1 MKNLFIKFQ
10 IHFSILL
17 VTILLFSSCFESV
30 IRPEFSVPKNSM
42 KNYYESG
49 TKSDEFNNFF
59 FQYCDTKFKFY
70 LPKKLQEYNTTYYS
84 EFDPSDYPK
93 MNILEQGYTHLLL
106 DQSDK
111 VLINDL
117 IWSLGDLSEQS
128 GFDIIQLMV
137 AFVQS
142 IPYDYAGGQVK
153 NPLQTLSKGR
163 GDCDDKSLLLAKLLG
178 MAGFKSCLLAFPQ
191 NKHMALG
198 LKIVESQYAYKDG
211 FVFIETT
218 DNFNIGQIPKDF
230 NKDLSEP
237 PIIIELDIFGP
248 QVEVSNYPELL
259 TYYQNKK

>member
-1 MKNLFIKFQ
+1 MKNLFAKFQ
-10 IHFSILL
+10 TQFTIILGLILMFSG
-17 VTILLFSSCFESV
+17 CFESV
-30 IRPEFSVPKNSM
+30 IQPEFNLPKSPLNIQ
-42 KNYYESG
+42 YESG
-49 TKSDEFNNFF
+49 TKLEEMNYFVFEH
-59 FQYCDTKFKFY
+59 CETKFKFY
-70 LPKKLQEYNTTYYS
+70 LPKRLKEYNTEYYS
-84 EFDPSDYPK
+84 EFNARDYPQ
-93 MNILEQGYTHLLL
+93 MNILKQSYTHLLL

-137 AFVQS
+137 AFIQS

-198 LKIVESQYAYKDG
+198 LKIAESQYAYKDG

-218 DNFNIGQIPKDF
+218 DHFNIGQIPKDF

-237 PIIIELDIFGP
+237 PVIIELDIFGP
-248 QVEVSNYPELL
+248 QFAVSNYPELL